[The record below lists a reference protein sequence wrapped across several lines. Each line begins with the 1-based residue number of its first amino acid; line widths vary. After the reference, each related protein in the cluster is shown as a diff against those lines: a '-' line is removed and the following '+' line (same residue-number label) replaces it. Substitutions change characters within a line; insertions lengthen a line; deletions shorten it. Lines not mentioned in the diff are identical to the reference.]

1 MNNSPASGKK
11 VSNKPKRANGRGSIY
26 QITKSNGRKVWKA
39 AIKDINGTLRTKNFT
54 KLSEAED
61 WVADQR
67 RARDLGENTY
77 ATNPKMTVA
86 EFLVGWANTQY
97 GPDQE
102 STQRSYLSVIK
113 NHIEPAIGKL
123 KAAEL
128 NTKTVENLFRD
139 MHAKGFG
146 AGTIRI
152 TRAALSAAYN
162 DAVRLGD
169 LVRNPVR
176 NTKMPNVTAKTTKPL
191 PRPDWEKVYL
201 EATKDPHMHA
211 RIEIAGIY
219 GLRPGEALGLKWS
232 DLNTKEGTLLVER
245 QVQRSKAQGLVLK
258 AVKQKAARTLHLHE
272 STVQILLTHKRHQNL
287 KKAKWVED
295 SDYIFTN
302 TLGKLV
308 DEKSDRLAFKNLLKT
323 AGVPDCQLYQLRKT
337 AFTNMASQT
346 DLKTLMEF
354 SGHTQVS
361 TVMQSYVHGTTESMT
376 LAVRKISLL
385 RPKPAELNEINESRE
400 LENLQ
405 LRQFVN
411 DLR

>member
-1 MNNSPASGKK
+1 MNNSPESGKK
-11 VSNKPKRANGRGSIY
+11 VSYKPKRANGRGSIY

-39 AIKDINGTLRTKNFT
+39 AIKDINGKLRTKNFT

-97 GPDQE
+97 GTDQE

-113 NHIEPAIGKL
+113 NHIAPAIGKI
-123 KAAEL
+123 KAADL

-139 MHAKGFG
+139 MHANGFG

-176 NTKMPNVTAKTTKPL
+176 NTKMPNVTSKTTKPL
-191 PRPDWEKVYL
+191 PRNDWEKVYL
-201 EATKDPHMHA
+201 EATKDPRMHA
-211 RIEIAGIY
+211 RIEVAGML

-232 DLNTKEGTLLVER
+232 DLNIEDGTLLVER
-245 QVQRSKAQGLVLK
+245 QVQRAKGKGLVLK
-258 AVKQKAARTLHLHE
+258 EVKQKTVRTLKI
-272 STVQILLTHKRHQNL
+272 SQTTVQILTTYKRQQSLN
-287 KKAKWVED
+287 KAKWLE
-295 SDYIFTN
+295 TN
-302 TLGKLV
+302 NLMFPNKVGKLG
-308 DEKSDRLAFKNLLKT
+308 DEKSDRLAFKNLLKN
-323 AGVPDCQLYQLRKT
+323 AGVSDFQLYQLRKT
-337 AFTNMASQT
+337 AFTAMAGQT

-361 TVMQSYVHGTTESMT
+361 TVIGNYVFATSESMKS
-376 LAVRKISLL
+376 AVNGMDKL
-385 RPKPAELNEINESRE
+385 RPNQQTPS
-400 LENLQ
+400 
-405 LRQFVN
+405 
-411 DLR
+411 

>member
-1 MNNSPASGKK
+1 VTNSPALGKK
-11 VSNKPKRANGRGSIY
+11 VSTKPKRANGRGSIY

-39 AIKDINGTLRTKNFT
+39 AIKDINGKLRTKNFT

-97 GPDQE
+97 GTDQE

-113 NHIEPAIGKL
+113 NHIAPAIGKI
-123 KAAEL
+123 KAADL

-139 MHAKGFG
+139 MHANGFG

-176 NTKMPNVTAKTTKPL
+176 NTKMPNVTSKTTKPL
-191 PRPDWEKVYL
+191 PRNDWEKVYL
-201 EATKDPHMHA
+201 EATKDPRMHA
-211 RIEIAGIY
+211 RIEVAGML

-232 DLNTKEGTLLVER
+232 DLNIEDGTLLVER
-245 QVQRSKAQGLVLK
+245 QVQRAKGKGLVLK
-258 AVKQKAARTLHLHE
+258 EVKQKTVRTLKI
-272 STVQILLTHKRHQNL
+272 SQTTVQILTTYKRQQSLN
-287 KKAKWVED
+287 KAKWLE
-295 SDYIFTN
+295 TN
-302 TLGKLV
+302 NLMFPNKVGKLG
-308 DEKSDRLAFKNLLKT
+308 DEKSDRLAFKNLLKN
-323 AGVPDCQLYQLRKT
+323 AGVSDFQLYQLRKT
-337 AFTNMASQT
+337 AFTAMAGQT

-361 TVMQSYVHGTTESMT
+361 TVIGNYVFATSESMKS
-376 LAVRKISLL
+376 AVNGMDKL
-385 RPKPAELNEINESRE
+385 RPNQQTPS
-400 LENLQ
+400 
-405 LRQFVN
+405 
-411 DLR
+411 

>member
-26 QITKSNGRKVWKA
+26 QVPKSNGRKVWKA
-39 AIKDINGTLRTKNFT
+39 AIKDINGKLRTKNFN
-54 KLSEAED
+54 KQSEAEG

-77 ATNPKMTVA
+77 ATNPKMTVE
-86 EFLVGWANTQY
+86 EFLIGWANTQY

-102 STQRSYLSVIK
+102 STQRSYQSVIR
-113 NHIEPAIGKL
+113 NHIAPAIGKI
-123 KAAEL
+123 KASEL
-128 NTKTVENLFRD
+128 TTKTVENLFRD
-139 MHAKGFG
+139 MHANGLG

-201 EATKDPHMHA
+201 EATKNPRMHA
-211 RIEIAGIY
+211 RIEVAGML

-232 DLNTKEGTLLVER
+232 DLNIEECTLLIER
-245 QVQRSKAQGLVLK
+245 QVQRAKGQGLVLK
-258 AVKQKAARTLHLHE
+258 LVKQKTARTLKI
-272 STVQILLTHKRHQNL
+272 SQTTVQILLTHKRHQTLN
-287 KKAKWVED
+287 KAKWAKD
-295 SDYIFTN
+295 NDLIFPN
-302 TLGKLV
+302 TVGKLG
-308 DEKSDRLAFKNLLKT
+308 DEKSDRLAFKNLLRA
-323 AGVPDCQLYQLRKT
+323 AGVPDFQLYQLRKT
-337 AFTNMASQT
+337 AFTTMAGQT

-361 TVMQSYVHGTTESMT
+361 TVIGNYVFATSESMKT
-376 LAVRKISLL
+376 AVDRLDLA
-385 RPKPAELNEINESRE
+385 RPTA
-400 LENLQ
+400 
-405 LRQFVN
+405 
-411 DLR
+411 

>member
-1 MNNSPASGKK
+1 MNNSPESGKK

-26 QITKSNGRKVWKA
+26 QVAKPNGRKVWKA
-39 AIKDINGTLRTKNFT
+39 AVKDINGKLRTKNFT

-86 EFLVGWANTQY
+86 DFLVGWANTQY

-113 NHIEPAIGKL
+113 NHISPAIGKI

-128 NTKTVENLFRD
+128 NTKTVESLLRD
-139 MHAKGFG
+139 MHANGLG

-176 NTKMPNVTAKTTKPL
+176 NTKMPNVTARTTKPL
-191 PRPDWEKVYL
+191 PRTDWEKVYL
-201 EATKDPHMHA
+201 EAMKNPRMHA
-211 RIEIAGIY
+211 RIEVAGML

-232 DLNTKEGTLLVER
+232 DLNVEDCTLLVER
-245 QVQRSKAQGLVLK
+245 QVQRAKGKGLVLK
-258 AVKQKAARTLHLHE
+258 EVKQKTVRTLKISQE
-272 STVQILLTHKRHQNL
+272 TVQILLTHKRHQSLN
-287 KKAKWVED
+287 KAKWTKD
-295 SDYIFTN
+295 NKLIFPN
-302 TLGKLV
+302 TVGQLG
-308 DEKSDRLAFKNLLKT
+308 DEKSDRLAFKNLLKA
-323 AGVPDCQLYQLRKT
+323 AGVPDYQLYQLRKT
-337 AFTNMASQT
+337 AFTTMAGQT

-361 TVMQSYVHGTTESMT
+361 TVISNYVFATSESMT
-376 LAVRKISLL
+376 KAINGMDRS
-385 RPKPAELNEINESRE
+385 RPALN
-400 LENLQ
+400 
-405 LRQFVN
+405 
-411 DLR
+411 

>member
-1 MNNSPASGKK
+1 MNNSPASAKK

-26 QITKSNGRKVWKA
+26 QVTKPNGRKIWKA
-39 AIKDINGTLRTKNFT
+39 AIKDINGKLRTKNFT

-77 ATNPKMTVA
+77 AANPKMTVA

-113 NHIEPAIGKL
+113 NHIEPAIGKI

-139 MHAKGFG
+139 LHANGFG

-152 TRAALSAAYN
+152 TRAAFSAAYN

-176 NTKMPNVTAKTTKPL
+176 NTKMPNVTAKVTKPL
-191 PRPDWEKVYL
+191 PRNDWEKVYL
-201 EATKDPHMHA
+201 EAVKNPRMHA
-211 RIEIAGIY
+211 RIEVAGML

-232 DLNTKEGTLLVER
+232 DLNIQDCTLLVER
-245 QVQRSKAQGLVLK
+245 QVQRAKGKGLVLK
-258 AVKQKAARTLHLHE
+258 PVKQKTARTLKISQE
-272 STVQILLTHKRHQNL
+272 TVQILVTHKRHQSLN
-287 KKAKWVED
+287 KAKWAED
-295 SDYIFTN
+295 YDLIFPN
-302 TLGKLV
+302 TVGKLG
-308 DEKSDRLAFKNLLKT
+308 DEKSDRSAFKNLLSA

-337 AFTNMASQT
+337 AFTAMAGQT

-361 TVMQSYVHGTTESMT
+361 TVIGNYVFATSESMES
-376 LAVRKISLL
+376 AIKRMDQL
-385 RPKPAELNEINESRE
+385 RPALSS
-400 LENLQ
+400 
-405 LRQFVN
+405 
-411 DLR
+411 

>member
-1 MNNSPASGKK
+1 MNNSPETAKK

-26 QITKSNGRKVWKA
+26 QVTKPNGRKVWKA
-39 AIKDINGTLRTKNFT
+39 AVKDINGKLRTKNFT

-113 NHIEPAIGKL
+113 NHIAPAIGKIR
-123 KAAEL
+123 AAEL
-128 NTKTVENLFRD
+128 NTKTVEGLLRD
-139 MHAKGFG
+139 MHAKGLG

-176 NTKMPNVTAKTTKPL
+176 NTKMPNVTSKTIKPL
-191 PRPDWEKVYL
+191 PRKDWEKVYI
-201 EATKDPHMHA
+201 EATKDPRMHA
-211 RIEIAGIY
+211 RIEVAGML

-232 DLNTKEGTLLVER
+232 DLNVEDGTLLIER
-245 QVQRSKAQGLVLK
+245 QVQRVRGKGLVLK
-258 AVKQKAARTLHLHE
+258 EVKQKTERTLKI
-272 STVQILLTHKRHQNL
+272 SQTTVQILLTYKRHQSL
-287 KKAKWVED
+287 HKAKWIEVNNL
-295 SDYIFTN
+295 IFPN
-302 TLGKLV
+302 TEGKLG
-308 DEKSDRLAFKNLLKT
+308 DEKSDRLAFKNLLKAADVT
-323 AGVPDCQLYQLRKT
+323 EYVLYQLRKT
-337 AFTNMASQT
+337 AFTAMAGQT

-354 SGHTQVS
+354 SGHSQVS
-361 TVMQSYVHGTTESMT
+361 TVIGSYVFATSESMKS
-376 LAVRKISLL
+376 AVNGMDNL
-385 RPKPAELNEINESRE
+385 RP
-400 LENLQ
+400 Q
-405 LRQFVN
+405 
-411 DLR
+411 

>member
-1 MNNSPASGKK
+1 VTNSPDTDKK
-11 VSNKPKRANGRGSIY
+11 VSNKPKRSNGRGSIY

-39 AIKDINGTLRTKNFT
+39 AIKDINGKLRTKNFT
-54 KLSEAED
+54 KQSEAED

-77 ATNPKMTVA
+77 ATNPKMTVE

-102 STQRSYLSVIK
+102 STQRSYQSVIR
-113 NHIEPAIGKL
+113 NHIAPAIGKI
-123 KAAEL
+123 KASEL
-128 NTKTVENLFRD
+128 TTKTVENLFRS
-139 MHAKGFG
+139 MHANGFG

-201 EATKDPHMHA
+201 QAAKNPRMHA
-211 RIEIAGIY
+211 RIEIAGML

-232 DLNTKEGTLLVER
+232 DLNMEACTLLVER
-245 QVQRSKAQGLVLK
+245 QVQRAKGKGLRLK
-258 AVKQKAARTLHLHE
+258 PVKQKTTRILKISKE
-272 STVQILLTHKRHQNL
+272 TVRILLAHKRHQSLN
-287 KKAKWVED
+287 KAKWAED
-295 SDYIFTN
+295 NDLMFPNSI
-302 TLGKLV
+302 GKLG
-308 DEKSDRLAFKNLLKT
+308 DEKSDRLAFKNLLRD
-323 AGVPDCQLYQLRKT
+323 AGVSDFQLYQLRKT
-337 AFTNMASQT
+337 AFTAMAGQT

-361 TVMQSYVHGTTESMT
+361 TVIGNYVFATSESMDV
-376 LAVRKISLL
+376 AINRMDQL
-385 RPKPAELNEINESRE
+385 RPAA
-400 LENLQ
+400 
-405 LRQFVN
+405 
-411 DLR
+411 DL

>member
-1 MNNSPASGKK
+1 MQQTNQNLKTPATKE
-11 VSNKPKRANGRGSIY
+11 KRANGRGSIY
-26 QITKSNGRKVWKA
+26 LIPLRSGTKRYRA
-39 AIKDINGTLRTKNFT
+39 AIYDINGKLRTKNF
-54 KLSEAED
+54 KKKSEAED
-61 WVADQR
+61 WVAHQR

-77 ATNPKMTVA
+77 AANPKMTVA

-113 NHIEPAIGKL
+113 NHIAPAIGKI

-139 MHAKGFG
+139 MHANGFG

-191 PRPDWEKVYL
+191 PRVDWEKVYL
-201 EATKDPHMHA
+201 EAMKNPRMHA
-211 RIEIAGIY
+211 RIEVAGML

-232 DLNTKEGTLLVER
+232 DLNVDACTLLVER
-245 QVQRSKAQGLVLK
+245 QVQRAKGQGLVLK
-258 AVKQKAARTLHLHE
+258 SVKQKTARTLQISE
-272 STVQILLTHKRHQNL
+272 ETVQILTTHKRHQSLN
-287 KKAKWVED
+287 KAKWAED
-295 SDYIFTN
+295 KDLIFPN
-302 TLGKLV
+302 TVGKLG
-308 DEKSDRLAFKNLLKT
+308 DEKSDRLAFKNLLT
-323 AGVPDCQLYQLRKT
+323 AAGVPDCQLYQLRKT
-337 AFTNMASQT
+337 AFTAMAGQT

-361 TVMQSYVHGTTESMT
+361 TVIGNYVFATSESMKS
-376 LAVRKISLL
+376 AVNGMDLL
-385 RPKPAELNEINESRE
+385 RPK
-400 LENLQ
+400 
-405 LRQFVN
+405 
-411 DLR
+411 

>member
-1 MNNSPASGKK
+1 MSTQSPTKK
-11 VSNKPKRANGRGSIY
+11 SVKPKRANGRGSIY

-39 AIKDINGTLRTKNFT
+39 AIKDINGKLRTKNFT

-61 WVADQR
+61 WVAEQR

-77 ATNPKMTVA
+77 ATNPKMTVT

-113 NHIEPAIGKL
+113 NHIAPAIGKI

-139 MHAKGFG
+139 MHANGFG

-176 NTKMPNVTAKTTKPL
+176 NTKMPRITAKTTKPL
-191 PRPDWEKVYL
+191 PRADWEKVYL
-201 EATKDPHMHA
+201 EAMKNPRMHA
-211 RIEIAGIY
+211 RIEIAGIL

-232 DLNTKEGTLLVER
+232 DLNVDACTLLVER
-245 QVQRSKAQGLVLK
+245 QVQRAKGQGLVLK
-258 AVKQKAARTLHLHE
+258 AVKQKTARTLKISQE
-272 STVQILLTHKRHQNL
+272 TVQILITHKRHQFLNR
-287 KKAKWVED
+287 AKWSED
-295 SDYIFTN
+295 NDLIFPN
-302 TLGKLV
+302 TVGKLG
-308 DEKSDRLAFKNLLKT
+308 DEKSDRLAFKNLLAS

-337 AFTNMASQT
+337 AFTAMAGQT

-361 TVMQSYVHGTTESMT
+361 TVIGNYVFATSESMKH
-376 LAVRKISLL
+376 AVNGMDQL
-385 RPKPAELNEINESRE
+385 RPRSGKPT
-400 LENLQ
+400 
-405 LRQFVN
+405 
-411 DLR
+411 

>member
-1 MNNSPASGKK
+1 MNNAPEKGKK

-39 AIKDINGTLRTKNFT
+39 AIKDINGKLRTKNFT

-113 NHIEPAIGKL
+113 NHIAPAIGKI
-123 KAAEL
+123 KASEL
-128 NTKTVENLFRD
+128 TTKTVESLFRD
-139 MHAKGFG
+139 LHANGFG

-191 PRPDWEKVYL
+191 PRADWEKVYL
-201 EATKDPHMHA
+201 EAMKDPRMHA
-211 RIEIAGIY
+211 RIEVAGML

-232 DLNTKEGTLLVER
+232 DLNVDETTLLVER
-245 QVQRSKAQGLVLK
+245 QVQRAKGQGLVLK
-258 AVKQKAARTLHLHE
+258 SVKQKTARTLKISQE
-272 STVQILLTHKRHQNL
+272 TVQILATHKRHQSLN
-287 KKAKWVED
+287 KARWVED
-295 SDYIFTN
+295 NDLMFPN
-302 TLGKLV
+302 TVGKLC
-308 DEKSDRLAFKNLLKT
+308 DEKSDRLAFKNLLT
-323 AGVPDCQLYQLRKT
+323 AAGVPDCQLYQLRKT
-337 AFTNMASQT
+337 AFTAMAGQT

-354 SGHTQVS
+354 SGHSQVS
-361 TVMQSYVHGTTESMT
+361 TVIGNYVFATSESME
-376 LAVRKISLL
+376 LAIGKMDRL
-385 RPKPAELNEINESRE
+385 RPIKANS
-400 LENLQ
+400 
-405 LRQFVN
+405 
-411 DLR
+411 

>member
-1 MNNSPASGKK
+1 MNNSPETGKK
-11 VSNKPKRANGRGSIY
+11 LSNKPKRANGRGSIY

-39 AIKDINGTLRTKNFT
+39 AIKDINGKLRTKNFT

-113 NHIEPAIGKL
+113 NHIEPAIGKI

-139 MHAKGFG
+139 MHANGFG
-146 AGTIRI
+146 AGTIKI

-176 NTKMPNVTAKTTKPL
+176 NTKMPNVTAKATKPL
-191 PRPDWEKVYL
+191 SRTDWEKVYL
-201 EATKDPHMHA
+201 EAMKNPRMHA
-211 RIEIAGIY
+211 RIEVAGML

-232 DLNTKEGTLLVER
+232 DLNVEDCTLLVER
-245 QVQRSKAQGLVLK
+245 QIQRAKGKGLVLK
-258 AVKQKAARTLHLHE
+258 EVKQKTTRTLKISQE
-272 STVQILLTHKRHQNL
+272 TVHILLTHKRHQSLN
-287 KKAKWVED
+287 KAKWTKD
-295 SDYIFTN
+295 N
-302 TLGKLV
+302 KLV
-308 DEKSDRLAFKNLLKT
+308 FPNPVGQLGDEKSDRLAFKNLLT
-323 AGVPDCQLYQLRKT
+323 AAGVPDYQLYQLRKT
-337 AFTNMASQT
+337 AFTAMAGQT

-361 TVMQSYVHGTTESMT
+361 TVIGNYVFATRESMD
-376 LAVRKISLL
+376 LAICRMDKL
-385 RPKPAELNEINESRE
+385 RPSS
-400 LENLQ
+400 
-405 LRQFVN
+405 
-411 DLR
+411 

>member
-1 MNNSPASGKK
+1 MQQTNQNLKTPVTKE
-11 VSNKPKRANGRGSIY
+11 KRANGRGSIY
-26 QITKSNGRKVWKA
+26 LIPLRSGTKRYRA
-39 AIKDINGTLRTKNFT
+39 AIYDINGKLRTKNF
-54 KLSEAED
+54 KKKSEAED
-61 WVADQR
+61 WVANQR

-77 ATNPKMTVA
+77 AANPKMTVA

-113 NHIEPAIGKL
+113 NHIAPAIGKI

-139 MHAKGFG
+139 MHANGFG

-176 NTKMPNVTAKTTKPL
+176 NTKMPSVTTKTTKPL
-191 PRPDWEKVYL
+191 PRNDWEKVYL
-201 EATKDPHMHA
+201 KATKNPRMHA
-211 RIEIAGIY
+211 RIEVAGML

-232 DLNTKEGTLLVER
+232 DLNIDECTLLVER
-245 QVQRSKAQGLVLK
+245 QVQRAKGHGLVLK
-258 AVKQKAARTLHLHE
+258 SVKQKTARTLQISQE
-272 STVQILLTHKRHQNL
+272 TVHILTTYKRYQSLN
-287 KKAKWVED
+287 KAKWSED
-295 SDYIFTN
+295 NDLIFPN
-302 TLGKLV
+302 TVGRLG
-308 DEKSDRLAFKNLLKT
+308 DEKSDRLAFKNLLT
-323 AGVPDCQLYQLRKT
+323 AAGVPDCQLYQLRKT
-337 AFTNMASQT
+337 AFTTMAGQT

-361 TVMQSYVHGTTESMT
+361 TVIGNYVFATSESMKR
-376 LAVRKISLL
+376 AVSGMDQL
-385 RPKPAELNEINESRE
+385 RPR
-400 LENLQ
+400 
-405 LRQFVN
+405 
-411 DLR
+411 

>member
-39 AIKDINGTLRTKNFT
+39 AIKDINGKLRTKTFS
-54 KLSEAED
+54 KQSEAED

-77 ATNPKMTVA
+77 ATNPKMTVE

-113 NHIEPAIGKL
+113 NHIAPAIGKI

-128 NTKTVENLFRD
+128 NTKTVESLFRD
-139 MHAKGFG
+139 MHANGFG

-176 NTKMPNVTAKTTKPL
+176 NTKMPNVTARVTKPL
-191 PRPDWEKVYL
+191 PRNDWEKVYL
-201 EATKDPHMHA
+201 EAMKNPRMHA
-211 RIEIAGIY
+211 RIEIAGML

-232 DLNTKEGTLLVER
+232 DLNADECTLLIER
-245 QVQRSKAQGLVLK
+245 QVQRAKGKGLILK
-258 AVKQKAARTLHLHE
+258 AVKQKTARTLRISQE
-272 STVQILLTHKRHQNL
+272 TVRILLVHKRHQALN
-287 KKAKWVED
+287 KAKWIED
-295 SDYIFTN
+295 NDLIFPN
-302 TLGKLV
+302 TVGKLG
-308 DEKSDRLAFKNLLKT
+308 DEKSDRLAFKNLLT
-323 AGVPDCQLYQLRKT
+323 AAGVHDCQLYQLRKT
-337 AFTNMASQT
+337 AFTALAGQT

-361 TVMQSYVHGTTESMT
+361 TVIGNYVFATSESMRS
-376 LAVRKISLL
+376 AISGMDRL
-385 RPKPAELNEINESRE
+385 RPGGNGN
-400 LENLQ
+400 
-405 LRQFVN
+405 
-411 DLR
+411 

>member
-1 MNNSPASGKK
+1 MNNSPASAKK

-26 QITKSNGRKVWKA
+26 QVTKPNGRKVWKA
-39 AIKDINGTLRTKNFT
+39 AIKDINGKLRTKNFT

-86 EFLVGWANTQY
+86 EFLAGWANSQY

-113 NHIEPAIGKL
+113 NHIAPAIGKI

-128 NTKTVENLFRD
+128 NTKTVESLLRD
-139 MHAKGFG
+139 MHANGLG
-146 AGTIRI
+146 AVTIRI

-176 NTKMPNVTAKTTKPL
+176 NTKMPNVNAKTTKPL
-191 PRPDWEKVYL
+191 PRAEWEKVYL
-201 EATKDPHMHA
+201 EAMKNPRMHA
-211 RIEIAGIY
+211 RIEVAGML

-232 DLNTKEGTLLVER
+232 DLNIDKCTLLIER
-245 QVQRSKAQGLVLK
+245 QVQRAKGQGLVLK
-258 AVKQKAARTLHLHE
+258 PVKQKTARTLKISQE
-272 STVQILLTHKRHQNL
+272 TVQILVTHKRHQSLN
-287 KKAKWVED
+287 KARWTED
-295 SDYIFTN
+295 NDLIFPN
-302 TLGKLV
+302 TVGKLG
-308 DEKSDRLAFKNLLKT
+308 DEKSDRLAFKNLLT
-323 AGVPDCQLYQLRKT
+323 AAGVPDCQLYQLRKT
-337 AFTNMASQT
+337 AFTAMAGET

-361 TVMQSYVHGTTESMT
+361 TVIGNYVFATSESMD
-376 LAVRKISLL
+376 LAIRKMDKL
-385 RPKPAELNEINESRE
+385 RPVSGN
-400 LENLQ
+400 
-405 LRQFVN
+405 
-411 DLR
+411 

>member
-1 MNNSPASGKK
+1 VNNSPETGKK

-26 QITKSNGRKVWKA
+26 QVPVANGRKIWKGA
-39 AIKDINGTLRTKNFT
+39 VKDINGKLRTKNFT

-86 EFLVGWANTQY
+86 EFLVGWANSQY

-113 NHIEPAIGKL
+113 NHINPAIGKI
-123 KAAEL
+123 KASEL
-128 NTKTVENLFRD
+128 TTKTVENLFRN
-139 MHAKGFG
+139 MHANGFG

-176 NTKMPNVTAKTTKPL
+176 NTKMPNITAKTTKPL
-191 PRPDWEKVYL
+191 PRADWEKVYL
-201 EATKDPHMHA
+201 EAMKNPRTHA
-211 RIEIAGIY
+211 RIEVAGML

-232 DLNTKEGTLLVER
+232 DLNVEDCTLLVER
-245 QVQRSKAQGLVLK
+245 QVQRAKGKGLVLK
-258 AVKQKAARTLHLHE
+258 EVKQKTIRTLKI
-272 STVQILLTHKRHQNL
+272 SQTTVHILLTHKRHQVLN
-287 KKAKWVED
+287 KAKWIEVNNLM
-295 SDYIFTN
+295 FPN
-302 TLGKLV
+302 TVGKLG
-308 DEKSDRLAFKNLLKT
+308 DEKSDRLAFKNLLAA

-337 AFTNMASQT
+337 AFTAMAGQT

-361 TVMQSYVHGTTESMT
+361 TVIGNYVFATSESMKS
-376 LAVRKISLL
+376 AVNGMDRL
-385 RPKPAELNEINESRE
+385 RPQSSNQDRY
-400 LENLQ
+400 
-405 LRQFVN
+405 
-411 DLR
+411 